1 MQPLETISAFA
12 GNKILGP
19 GTHAIKIQGFM
30 SRDAATTITGAVIN
44 GETLNA
50 AGLAV
55 SHFPIGTTFLVG
67 ELFLFAGTDKVTSIT
82 VGAGSITAIKS

>member
-1 MQPLETISAFA
+1 
-12 GNKILGP
+12 
-19 GTHAIKIQGFM
+19 M

-50 AGLAV
+50 AGKAV
-55 SHFPIGTTFLVG
+55 IFPTGTTFLVG
-67 ELFLFAGTDKVTSIT
+67 ELFLFAATDKVTSIT